1 MKNTSLLRL
10 LANVPVLLFIMLLIS
25 CHSNV
30 KKEDIKKL
38 NGYWEIKQ
46 VKFST
51 GKTKD
56 YKINET
62 IDYFELRHPEASGQ
76 FENKVVGFR
85 QKVMPQFDGKFQ
97 TNGIKENIKVVENDN
112 SFFLEYDTKY
122 GKWKEEIITIQDSIL
137 VLKNKENLEYTYKK
151 FKPFSLK

>member
-1 MKNTSLLRL
+1 MKKIGLLRL
-10 LANVPVLLFIMLLIS
+10 FANFLVLLFIMLLFS
-25 CHSNV
+25 CHYNV

-62 IDYFELRHPEASGQ
+62 IDYFELRQAQ
-76 FENKVVGFR
+76 FDNEVVGFR

-112 SFFLEYDTKY
+112 SFFLEYNTKY

>member
-1 MKNTSLLRL
+1 MKKIGLLRL
-10 LANVPVLLFIMLLIS
+10 FANFLVLLFIMLLVS

-38 NGYWEIKQ
+38 NGYWEIKE

-56 YKINET
+56 YKVNET
-62 IDYFELRHPEASGQ
+62 IDYFELKS
-76 FENKVVGFR
+76 NKGFR

-112 SFFLEYDTKY
+112 SFFLEYNTKF
-122 GKWKEEIITIQDSIL
+122 GKWKEEIISIEDSIL

>member
-1 MKNTSLLRL
+1 MKNTSLLRHF
-10 LANVPVLLFIMLLIS
+10 AIAQAFIFIMLLIS
-25 CHSNV
+25 CDSNV
-30 KKEDIKKL
+30 KKEDLKKL

-62 IDYFELRHPEASGQ
+62 IDYFELRQAE
-76 FENKVVGFR
+76 FDNKVVGFR

-97 TNGIKENIKVVENDN
+97 TNGINENIKVVENDN
-112 SFFLEYDTKY
+112 TFFLEYNTIY
-122 GKWKEEIITIQDSIL
+122 GKWKEEIVSIEDSIL
-137 VLKNKENLEYTYKK
+137 VLKNKEKIEYTYKK
-151 FKPFSLK
+151 FKPFSFK

>member
-1 MKNTSLLRL
+1 MKKIGLLRL
-10 LANVPVLLFIMLLIS
+10 FANALVLLFIMLLIS

-62 IDYFELRHPEASGQ
+62 IDYFELRQAQ
-76 FENKVVGFR
+76 FDNKVVGFR

-112 SFFLEYDTKY
+112 SFFLEYNTKF
-122 GKWKEEIITIQDSIL
+122 GKWKEEIISIEDSIL

>member
-1 MKNTSLLRL
+1 MKKIGLLRL
-10 LANVPVLLFIMLLIS
+10 FANALVLLFIMLLVS

-38 NGYWEIKQ
+38 NGYWEIKL

-62 IDYFELRHPEASGQ
+62 IDYFELKS
-76 FENKVVGFR
+76 NKGFR

-97 TNGIKENIKVVENDN
+97 TNGIKENIKVVEKDN
-112 SFFLEYDTKY
+112 SFFLEYNTKF
-122 GKWKEEIITIQDSIL
+122 GKWKEEIISIEDSIL

>member
-1 MKNTSLLRL
+1 MKKIGLLRL
-10 LANVPVLLFIMLLIS
+10 FANFLVLLFIMLLVS

-38 NGYWEIKQ
+38 NGYWEINQ
-46 VKFST
+46 VKFSS

-56 YKINET
+56 YKVNET
-62 IDYFELRHPEASGQ
+62 IDYFELKS
-76 FENKVVGFR
+76 NKGFR

-97 TNGIKENIKVVENDN
+97 TNGVKENIKVVENDN
-112 SFFLEYDTKY
+112 SFFLEYNTKF
-122 GKWKEEIITIQDSIL
+122 GKWKEEIISIEDSIL

>member
-1 MKNTSLLRL
+1 MKNTSLLRQFANA
-10 LANVPVLLFIMLLIS
+10 LAFIFIVLLIS
-25 CHSNV
+25 CDSNV
-30 KKEDIKKL
+30 KKEDLKKL

-62 IDYFELRHPEASGQ
+62 IDYFELRQAE
-76 FENKVVGFR
+76 FDNKVVGFR

-112 SFFLEYDTKY
+112 TFFLEYNTIY
-122 GKWKEEIITIQDSIL
+122 GKWKEEIVSIEDSIL
-137 VLKNKENLEYTYKK
+137 VLKNKEKIEYTYKK
-151 FKPFSLK
+151 FKPFSFK

>member
-1 MKNTSLLRL
+1 MKKIGLLRL
-10 LANVPVLLFIMLLIS
+10 FANFLVLLFIMLLVS

-56 YKINET
+56 YKVNET
-62 IDYFELRHPEASGQ
+62 IDYFELKS
-76 FENKVVGFR
+76 NKGFR

-112 SFFLEYDTKY
+112 SFFLEYNTKF
-122 GKWKEEIITIQDSIL
+122 GKWKEEIISIEDSIL

>member
-1 MKNTSLLRL
+1 MKKIGLHRL
-10 LANVPVLLFIMLLIS
+10 FANARVLLFTLLLIS

-30 KKEDIKKL
+30 KKEDITKL

-46 VKFST
+46 VRFST

-62 IDYFELRHPEASGQ
+62 IDYFELRQAQSDNQ
-76 FENKVVGFR
+76 ITGFR

-97 TNGIKENIKVVENDN
+97 TNGIKENIKVVEKDN
-112 SFFLEYDTKY
+112 SFFIEYNTKF
-122 GKWKEEIITIQDSIL
+122 GKWKEEIITIEYSIL
-137 VLKNKENLEYTYKK
+137 VLKKKQDLEYTYKK
-151 FKPFSLK
+151 FKPFSFK

>member
-1 MKNTSLLRL
+1 MKRIGLLRHF
-10 LANVPVLLFIMLLIS
+10 ANAQAFIFIMLLIS

-30 KKEDIKKL
+30 KKEDLKKL

-62 IDYFELRHPEASGQ
+62 IDYFELRQAQ
-76 FENKVVGFR
+76 VDNKLVGFR

-97 TNGIKENIKVVENDN
+97 TNGINENIKVVENDN
-112 SFFLEYDTKY
+112 TFFLEYNTIY
-122 GKWKEEIITIQDSIL
+122 GKWKEEIVSIEDSIL
-137 VLKNKENLEYTYKK
+137 VLKNKEKIEYTYKK
-151 FKPFSLK
+151 FKPFSFK

>member
-1 MKNTSLLRL
+1 MKKIGLLRL
-10 LANVPVLLFIMLLIS
+10 FANARVLLFALLLIS

-30 KKEDIKKL
+30 KKEDVTKL

-56 YKINET
+56 YKVNET
-62 IDYFELRHPEASGQ
+62 IDYFELRQAQSDNQ
-76 FENKVVGFR
+76 IVGFR

-97 TNGIKENIKVVENDN
+97 TNGIKENIKVIEKNN
-112 SFFLEYDTKY
+112 SVFIEYNTKF
-122 GKWKEEIITIQDSIL
+122 GKWEEEILTIEDSTL
-137 VLKNKENLEYTYKK
+137 VLKNKEKLVYTYKK
-151 FKPFSLK
+151 FKPFSFK

>member
-1 MKNTSLLRL
+1 MKKIGLLRL
-10 LANVPVLLFIMLLIS
+10 FANALVLLFIMLLVS

-38 NGYWEIKQ
+38 NGYWEIKL

-62 IDYFELRHPEASGQ
+62 IDYFELKNNQ
-76 FENKVVGFR
+76 GFR

-97 TNGIKENIKVVENDN
+97 TNGIKENINVVENDN
-112 SFFLEYDTKY
+112 SFFLEYNTKF
-122 GKWKEEIITIQDSIL
+122 GKWKEEIISIEDSIL

>member
-1 MKNTSLLRL
+1 MKKIVLLRL
-10 LANVPVLLFIMLLIS
+10 FSNFLVLLFIMLLVS

-38 NGYWEIKQ
+38 NGYWEINQ

-62 IDYFELRHPEASGQ
+62 IDYFELKS
-76 FENKVVGFR
+76 NKGFR

-97 TNGIKENIKVVENDN
+97 TNGVKENIKVVENDN
-112 SFFLEYDTKY
+112 SFFLEYNTKF
-122 GKWKEEIITIQDSIL
+122 GKWKEEIISIEDSIL

>member
-1 MKNTSLLRL
+1 MKKIGLLRL
-10 LANVPVLLFIMLLIS
+10 FANFLVLLFITLLFS

-38 NGYWEIKQ
+38 NGYWEIKE

-62 IDYFELRHPEASGQ
+62 IDYFELKN
-76 FENKVVGFR
+76 NKGFR

-112 SFFLEYDTKY
+112 SFFLEYNTKF
-122 GKWKEEIITIQDSIL
+122 GKWKEKIISIEDSIL

-151 FKPFSLK
+151 FKTFSFK

>member
-1 MKNTSLLRL
+1 MKKIGLLRL
-10 LANVPVLLFIMLLIS
+10 FANFLVLLFIMLLVS

-38 NGYWEIKQ
+38 NGYWEIKE

-62 IDYFELRHPEASGQ
+62 IDYFELKS
-76 FENKVVGFR
+76 NKGFR

-97 TNGIKENIKVVENDN
+97 TNGIKENIKVVEKDN
-112 SFFLEYDTKY
+112 SFFLEYNTKF
-122 GKWKEEIITIQDSIL
+122 GKWKEEIISIEDSIL

>member
-1 MKNTSLLRL
+1 MKKIGLLRL
-10 LANVPVLLFIMLLIS
+10 FANALVLLFIMLLVS

-46 VKFST
+46 VKFSS

-56 YKINET
+56 YKVNET
-62 IDYFELRHPEASGQ
+62 IDYFELKS
-76 FENKVVGFR
+76 NKGFR

-112 SFFLEYDTKY
+112 SFFLEYNTKY

>member
-1 MKNTSLLRL
+1 MKKIGLLRL
-10 LANVPVLLFIMLLIS
+10 LANFLLLLFIMLLVS

-38 NGYWEIKQ
+38 NGYWEINQ

-56 YKINET
+56 YKVNET
-62 IDYFELRHPEASGQ
+62 IDYFELKS
-76 FENKVVGFR
+76 NKGFR

-112 SFFLEYDTKY
+112 SFFLEYNTKF
-122 GKWKEEIITIQDSIL
+122 GKWKEEIISIEDSIL